1 MDMIKSYRPETN
13 SISNSQILA
22 EPYSWQKAETV
33 IKEMSETLILG
44 LIEKRMATERITI
57 TIGYQPTSRNDS
69 ASTRPKSSHASI
81 NLGKYT
87 SSSSIITSSI
97 LKIYRQTINKNLNIR
112 RITVAFHHIL
122 REKDIMP
129 QTCTPS
135 LFEEQEAVDHQAAS
149 PTSEAKERKIKD
161 TLIAIKNRYGKNSIL
176 TGTSFEDGATARERN
191 RQIGGHKA

>member
-44 LIEKRMATERITI
+44 LIEKRMATEHITI

-129 QTCTPS
+129 QTYTPS